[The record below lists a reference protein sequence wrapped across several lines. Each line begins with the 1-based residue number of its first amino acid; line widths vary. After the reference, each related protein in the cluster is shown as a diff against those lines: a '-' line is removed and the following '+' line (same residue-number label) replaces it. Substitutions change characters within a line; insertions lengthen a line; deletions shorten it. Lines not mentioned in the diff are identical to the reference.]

1 MHPNPFD
8 DMAAAQHPLGIA
20 MQTSEMTLDLRETLE
35 TYGGTA
41 ERAAIVGTLRRRWA
55 DVEPEARAALLLNFA
70 WASREAEMTFA
81 DDHAGLYAADF
92 HQYAADFQGGSEAF
106 HGPRFPLMPLPGQA
120 GALASSL
127 GFDREDTDI
136 SLKTVLLLMEPVY
149 RKARR

>member
-8 DMAAAQHPLGIA
+8 EMAAAQHPLGIA
-20 MQTSEMTLDLRETLE
+20 MQTAGITLDLRETLE

-55 DVEPEARAALLLNFA
+55 DVEPEARAALLLTFA

-81 DDHAGLYAADF
+81 DDQAGLYAAEF
-92 HQYAADFQGGSEAF
+92 HRHASEFQGDSEAF
-106 HGPRFPLMPLPGQA
+106 HGPRFPSMPLPGQA
-120 GALASSL
+120 GTLASSL

-149 RKARR
+149 RKGQQ

>member
-8 DMAAAQHPLGIA
+8 DMAAAQHPLGIT
-20 MQTSEMTLDLRETLE
+20 MQIAGVTLDLRETLE

-55 DVEPEARAALLLNFA
+55 EAEPETRAALLLNFA

-81 DDHAGLYAADF
+81 DDHAGLYAANF
-92 HQYAADFQGGSEAF
+92 HQYAANFEGDSEAF
-106 HGPRFPLMPLPGQA
+106 HGPRFPSMPLPGQA

-149 RKARR
+149 RKGQQ